1 MRLQYCCVCVF
12 CNSLIAPCSP
22 QTVWSASSVIRVS
35 LHYRMIGKGSSLV
48 TALVPP
54 LSHFSLKSMDRFFF
68 FFPHTC
74 ATNAEEYITSHL
86 FQVSFVSIL
95 FNIFQHFAVFSLIWC
110 VCVLDYNILCSTC
123 TVDSVPHNNKDLQS
137 TLLYLTMCFEYSPA
151 CSPCSSQR
159 WDGRGADGGT
169 AVIKYI
175 LCCCYS

>member
-1 MRLQYCCVCVF
+1 MRVQYCCVCVF

-35 LHYRMIGKGSSLV
+35 PLPHDWKRKQLGNSSGPSSVSFLTKIHGS
-48 TALVPP
+48 
-54 LSHFSLKSMDRFFF
+54 FFF

-86 FQVSFVSIL
+86 FQVSFVSSL

-137 TLLYLTMCFEYSPA
+137 TLLYLTMCFEYSRA

-159 WDGRGADGGT
+159 
-169 AVIKYI
+169 
-175 LCCCYS
+175 